1 MPSPSTRKTTEDAV
15 FVELGSSDPPLRK
28 GQRTRRQILGHAA
41 ALASTEGLSHLTI
54 GRLADASDLSKSGL
68 FAHFRSKQGLQL
80 ATVQYA
86 LDVFRNEVLLPAAA
100 APEGVARLWSL
111 LDGWLDYC
119 AREVFP
125 GGCFFAATSTE
136 FSNREGPVQE
146 VIRQTMEDWRD
157 YLAREAGIAQ
167 KLGQIAQEDD
177 PAELAFDLCSSV
189 VAANWSFQL
198 SRDPRVFEWARRAM
212 GRRLGAG

>member
-1 MPSPSTRKTTEDAV
+1 MPSTSTPKPAKIAAS
-15 FVELGSSDPPLRK
+15 VEPDSSDRPLRK

-68 FAHFRSKQGLQL
+68 FAHFRSKQELQL
-80 ATVQYA
+80 ATVEYA

-157 YLAREAGIAQ
+157 YLAREASTAQ
-167 KLGQIAQEDD
+167 KLGQIDQDDD
-177 PAELAFDLCSSV
+177 PAELAFELYSSV
-189 VAANWSFQL
+189 LAANWSFQL
-198 SRDPRVFEWARRAM
+198 SRDPRVFVWARRAM
-212 GRRLGAG
+212 GRRLKAG